1 MDTHEPLHIRMDEEF
16 DKYLNEMKPLVLNLT
31 NKSGKC
37 FDALQMLVFYNLPL
51 VQNIREWSLPEF

>member
-37 FDALQMLVFYNLPL
+37 FDATNALGFYNDFA
-51 VQNIREWSLPEF
+51 ISSKH

>member
-1 MDTHEPLHIRMDEEF
+1 MDEEF

-37 FDALQMLVFYNLPL
+37 FDVTNALGFYNDFA
-51 VQNIREWSLPEF
+51 ISSKH